1 MSIDPGP
8 ASLGSANLGSSG
20 VGRALADQSD
30 SRLRLQTIVRL
41 RWFAVIGQTVAVAVV
56 ALWFRFPLPVG
67 ICLVFITCS
76 AWLNVFLR
84 VRFPARHRLGSA
96 LATGLLLYDI
106 VQLAALLYLT
116 GGVENPFIVL
126 IVAPVTVSAATLP
139 PRNTILLGAVAIAV
153 TAALVQFS
161 LPLPWDERFPLAGPL
176 QVPLLYRLAIL
187 VAVVSCLTFLALY
200 AGRLSKEGRQMAAAL
215 NASELVLAHE
225 QKLHALDGLAAAA
238 AHELGTP
245 LATIVLV
252 TKELEREFPAGSQHA
267 DDIALLRSQAQR
279 CREILQKLTKS
290 PSEQDPLH
298 ASLSVNQL
306 LDEAAGPYRGSN
318 IQIVID
324 AGPVAPQQDGSQ
336 SLAEPVGERRPGMI
350 YGIGNIVE
358 NAVDFATAKVEIA
371 ARWSAREVVI
381 TVVDDGPGFS
391 PEILDT
397 IGEPYV
403 TSRSA
408 ARSTQ
413 HHGQHAGKVDGAGGS
428 GGLGLG
434 FFIAKTLLERSG
446 ATLAFGNRG
455 DGQQGAMVRI
465 VWPRRSFE
473 TINAG
478 GWSARS
484 AVTAP
489 PASGPAPERSDNALV
504 SEASQS
510 ASRT

>member
-1 MSIDPGP
+1 MSTDRG
-8 ASLGSANLGSSG
+8 AGS
-20 VGRALADQSD
+20 VGRALADHSD

-56 ALWFRFPLPVG
+56 ALWLNFPLPVG
-67 ICLVFITCS
+67 TCLVFITCS

-84 VRFPARHRLGSA
+84 VRFPARHRLGA
-96 LATGLLLYDI
+96 TFATGLLLYDI

-139 PRNTILLGAVAIAV
+139 PRNTIILGIAAVAA
-153 TAALVQFS
+153 TALLVPFAH
-161 LPLPWDERFPLAGPL
+161 PLPWDARFALAGPL
-176 QVPLLYRLAIL
+176 QLPMLYKLAIL
-187 VAVVSCLTFLALY
+187 VAVVSCLTFLAVY

-252 TKELEREFPAGSQHA
+252 TKELERELPAGSPHG

-298 ASLSVNQL
+298 ASLSVEQL
-306 LDEAAGPYRGSN
+306 LDEAAGPYRGSS

-324 AGPVAPQQDGSQ
+324 AAPVLAQPDGSPG
-336 SLAEPVGERRPGMI
+336 LAEPVGERRPGMI

-358 NAVDFATAKVEIA
+358 NAVDFATTRVEIT
-371 ARWSAREVVI
+371 ARWSDREVVI
-381 TVVDDGPGFS
+381 TVTDDGPGFS

-403 TSRSA
+403 TSRTA
-408 ARSTQ
+408 GRLT
-413 HHGQHAGKVDGAGGS
+413 HAGKAGGSAGS

-446 ATLAFGNRG
+446 AVLSFGNRG
-455 DGQQGAMVRI
+455 DGRQGAAVRI

-473 TINAG
+473 TVNAG
-478 GWSARS
+478 GWSARAATATS
-484 AVTAP
+484 AA
-489 PASGPAPERSDNALV
+489 
-504 SEASQS
+504 
-510 ASRT
+510 